1 MRMENENLIP
11 PKKRLKLAHYEN
23 KVNHHVD
30 NPIESI
36 VTYCYCKAVYSEN
49 DSRPMIAC
57 EGGCN
62 GWFHLNCLGL
72 GEAQIKNLDAF
83 HCPECLYGGL
93 LTDTV
98 KTKKELLYFLIKPRP
113 LYVFSLAMG
122 ELEELQTA
130 KSMEERGGLS
140 MFKER
145 CRKFMARLPLLKQNL
160 QNKTKGEKIRYIAKW
175 AHTQKGVRACGK
187 PNNATLWNF
196 VSGGE
201 VNCLG
206 MATVVLA
213 VCELLKI
220 QNVFSVFS
228 ETHVW
233 IAFLDT
239 DDKQLSEIPSLS
251 NPDLNFIETNDIHFA
266 GDDVK
271 LERRETWMYQGF
283 KGATVCDTSLHARFI
298 LASLSLKDTHLHLEM
313 LAHVVESSKL
323 PLPRELIEIG
333 DCYWDLDQKE
343 KAIEF
348 YTKAVEVSRLYT
360 NDSHVLPYIW
370 RVDAFREANKQD
382 MILEDCFSA
391 MKVVAQYKY
400 AKEDEDLLHLILEI
414 LETAVDLCCEKRVL
428 QSENVTEFI
437 NFMDYSMLWFE
448 KWTQLKSSVILAKL
462 LTRIAKN
469 QTMITHLQAILVQG
483 KIHSTML
490 KTIGSISEKTKFT
503 ANKMADLMSG
513 AWPK

>member
-1 MRMENENLIP
+1 
-11 PKKRLKLAHYEN
+11 
-23 KVNHHVD
+23 
-30 NPIESI
+30 
-36 VTYCYCKAVYSEN
+36 
-49 DSRPMIAC
+49 
-57 EGGCN
+57 
-62 GWFHLNCLGL
+62 
-72 GEAQIKNLDAF
+72 
-83 HCPECLYGGL
+83 
-93 LTDTV
+93 
-98 KTKKELLYFLIKPRP
+98 
-113 LYVFSLAMG
+113 
-122 ELEELQTA
+122 
-130 KSMEERGGLS
+130 
-140 MFKER
+140 
-145 CRKFMARLPLLKQNL
+145 
-160 QNKTKGEKIRYIAKW
+160 
-175 AHTQKGVRACGK
+175 
-187 PNNATLWNF
+187 
-196 VSGGE
+196 
-201 VNCLG
+201 
-206 MATVVLA
+206 MATAVLA

-233 IAFLDT
+233 IAYLDS
-239 DDKQLSEIPSLS
+239 DDKQLSETPSLS

-283 KGATVCDTSLHARFI
+283 KGATICDISLHARFI

-313 LAHVVESSKL
+313 LTHVVESSKR

-348 YTKAVEVSRLYT
+348 YTKAVEVSKLYT

-400 AKEDEDLLHLILEI
+400 TKEDEDLLHLILEI

-428 QSENVTEFI
+428 QSENVTKFI
-437 NFMDYSMLWFE
+437 NFMDFSMLWFE

-469 QTMITHLQAILVQG
+469 QTMITHLQANLVEG